1 MATSVKRRQAWL
13 LDPPSHR
20 ELAAVMA
27 VGTFALVIAGIQPL
41 LFGALVNEGRI
52 SAAGLGGAVT
62 VEFLALASGVALASA
77 RLQPVHLRLRGLL
90 AAMAL
95 IAANVMSMRHAAPLL
110 YVDRGIAGFSA
121 GVLLSI
127 PSLLLARSRNP
138 SKLGAVLMVL
148 QGLVQVAFSALL
160 PLTLMP
166 AWGANGGFLA
176 LAGTSTLAAVF
187 VLGVPNRLPAVADD
201 QSDGEPAQKLPPAGA
216 LSLLGVVL
224 VYAFVF
230 GFFSYLGQIGTEAH
244 LGSDLIGLV
253 LAVTVAA
260 SIVGS
265 LLTAAIAPKVSFF
278 RIYGISVACN
288 AALIV
293 ILFQLPGP
301 IGFALCAVCFGV
313 FWGLLMPYQLN
324 FTAEVD
330 PTRRATLLV
339 PGAQAL
345 GASLGPLLC
354 ALSVTATDSRG
365 ALIVAGACLLGFLVI
380 VMGLHARQRRLLSH
394 PELFPST

>member
-148 QGLVQVAFSALL
+148 RGLVQVAFSALL

-187 VLGVPNRLPAVADD
+187 VLGVPTGCPP
-201 QSDGEPAQKLPPAGA
+201 SPTISPMGPAQSCHRPA

-278 RIYGISVACN
+278 RIYGISVA
-288 AALIV
+288 
-293 ILFQLPGP
+293 
-301 IGFALCAVCFGV
+301 
-313 FWGLLMPYQLN
+313 
-324 FTAEVD
+324 
-330 PTRRATLLV
+330 
-339 PGAQAL
+339 
-345 GASLGPLLC
+345 
-354 ALSVTATDSRG
+354 
-365 ALIVAGACLLGFLVI
+365 
-380 VMGLHARQRRLLSH
+380 
-394 PELFPST
+394 